1 MTPVE
6 LKHKTLTDTPAKSLS
21 NQEGLPFTAQLLTE
35 GGDARIV
42 LDVVSG
48 LNKYACAPIPDPGM
62 IALGSSTASIISTQ
76 GFRAA
81 DLLRNKLALAA
92 SSAESTYAIYAN
104 ELNRMRAELLKLCDI
119 PDGSSVDVVFAA
131 SGTDIHLIA
140 AQAFSSA
147 EKQAPLVIMVEANE
161 TGSGVAAALAGRHFS
176 SHSALGDSVVSGS
189 DISRAAPVEVVSVAL
204 RDSNGKARTAAAID
218 ADFET
223 LASQAAQAGRR
234 VLLIVIDGSKTGTI
248 APSTSCALKLQQQFA
263 GRIDV
268 MVDACQFRIAPTT
281 LRAYLQRNFMVALTG
296 SKFVTGPTF
305 SGALLI
311 PPLCARRMRKNPIP
325 FALRGYSSRADWPQ
339 DWDAAA
345 SLDQVANFGLLLRW
359 EAALSEIRAFRAVPE
374 DQVIKFLTAFGA
386 AVQAKLQSSPLLEA
400 LPLPSLNR
408 DPLVS
413 AQSWDHIPTIHPF
426 LLFQPNDAKGRSAL
440 DRDQTLRIYQLM
452 QADLSTRKEF
462 GIDKTDSYLA
472 GLRCQFGQPVG
483 CGHRD
488 GVPVSALRICVSMR
502 MIVQATA
509 NDGRDAESIIEL
521 ALAALDKTT
530 LLVKSL
536 LK

>member
-1 MTPVE
+1 MTTIEQKRTMPSNARS
-6 LKHKTLTDTPAKSLS
+6 TSLS
-21 NQEGLPFTAQLLTE
+21 RQEALPFTAQLLTE

-62 IALGSSTASIISTQ
+62 IALGSSTASIVSAQ

-81 DLLRNKLALAA
+81 DLLRTKLALAA
-92 SSAESTYAIYAN
+92 ASAESAYAMYAG
-104 ELNRMRAELLKLCDI
+104 ELNRMRAELLDLCGI
-119 PDGSSVDVVFAA
+119 TDGADVVFAA

-176 SHSALGDSVVSGS
+176 SHSALGESVSSGS
-189 DISRAAPVEVVSVAL
+189 DIAHAAAVEVVSVAL
-204 RDSNGKARTAAAID
+204 RDSNGKARPSDAID
-218 ADFET
+218 ADFDA

-248 APSTSCALKLQQQFA
+248 APSTGCALRLQQQYA

-268 MVDACQFRIAPTT
+268 MVDACQFRIAPATV
-281 LRAYLQRNFMVALTG
+281 RAYLQRNFMVALTG
-296 SKFVTGPTF
+296 SKFVSGPTF

-325 FALRGYSSRADWPQ
+325 EALRAYSSRADWPQ

-345 SLDQVANFGLLLRW
+345 ALDQIANFGLLLRW

-374 DQVIKFLTAFGA
+374 EQVIKFLTAFST
-386 AVQAKLQSSPLLEA
+386 AVQAKLKSDPLLEA
-400 LPLPSLNR
+400 LPLPSLDR
-408 DPLVS
+408 EPLVG
-413 AQSWDHIPTIHPF
+413 ATSWDHIPTIHPF
-426 LLFQPNDAKGRSAL
+426 LLFQPNEAKGRSAL
-440 DRDQTLRIYQLM
+440 DGEQTQKIYRLLQS
-452 QADLSTRKEF
+452 DLSTRKEF
-462 GIDKTDSYLA
+462 GTDKAKSQLA
-472 GLRCQFGQPVG
+472 ALRCQFGQPVS

-502 MIVQATA
+502 MIVQAAA
-509 NDGRDAESIIEL
+509 NDGRDAESVIAMAI
-521 ALAALDKTT
+521 AALDKTSMII
-530 LLVKSL
+530 KSL
-536 LK
+536 LQ

>member
-1 MTPVE
+1 MTSIE
-6 LKHKTLTDTPAKSLS
+6 HKQEALSEASPKFLS
-21 NQEGLPFTAQLLTE
+21 NQEALPFTAQLLTE

-42 LDVVSG
+42 LDAITG
-48 LNKYACAPIPDPGM
+48 LNKYACAPIPDPDM

-81 DLLRNKLALAA
+81 DLLRNELALAIT
-92 SSAESTYAIYAN
+92 AESQYAVYAR
-104 ELNRMRAELLKLCDI
+104 ELNRMRAELLTLCDI
-119 PDGSSVDVVFAA
+119 GTGAGVDVVFAA

-147 EKQAPLVIMVEANE
+147 EKLPPLVIMVEPNE

-176 SHSALGDSVVSGS
+176 SHSALGESVVSGS
-189 DISRAAPVEVVSVAL
+189 DIAQAAAVEVVSVAL
-204 RDSNGKARTAAAID
+204 RDSNGKARPAAAID

-234 VLLIVIDGSKTGTI
+234 VLLIVIDGSKTGAI
-248 APSTSCALKLQQQFA
+248 APSTGCALKLQQRYA

-296 SKFVTGPTF
+296 SKFVSGPTF

-311 PPLCARRMRKNPIP
+311 PSLCARRMRRNPIP
-325 FALRGYSSRADWPQ
+325 QALRAYSSRADWPQ
-339 DWDAAA
+339 TWDAAA

-359 EAALSEIRAFRAVPE
+359 EAALSEMRAFHAIPD
-374 DQVIKFLTAFGA
+374 DQVIKFLTAFGE
-386 AVQAKLQSSPLLEA
+386 AVQTKLKSSPLLEA
-400 LPLPSLNR
+400 LPLPTLDRN
-408 DPLVS
+408 PLT
-413 AQSWDHIPTIHPF
+413 AARSWDHIPTIHPF

-452 QADLSTRKEF
+452 QTDLSTRKGF
-462 GIDKTDSYLA
+462 GVDKTSRQLA
-472 GLRCQFGQPVG
+472 GLRCQFGQPVA

-488 GVPVSALRICVSMR
+488 GVPVSALRVCASMR
-502 MIVQATA
+502 MVAQAVA
-509 NDGRDAESIIEL
+509 NDGRDAQLLIDQTMR
-521 ALAALDKTT
+521 ALDKI
-530 LLVKSL
+530 SL
-536 LK
+536 LAQTCL